1 MIVLE
6 VIRDVLT
13 FVLAA
18 IAIKSTRDLEKAK
31 RVGAGLVQYMTE
43 QGLVLPP
50 PEVMIQIING
60 YFREEDGNG

>member
-31 RVGAGLVQYMTE
+31 RVGAGLVHYMTE

-60 YFREEDGNG
+60 YFREEDA

>member
-60 YFREEDGNG
+60 YFREEDT